1 MILIRLRCEKCGNLL
16 RRIDEREVPD
26 PLVGVIEMFP
36 CTRCYLPKA
45 ITRSDDPW
53 KSAELLA
60 EFATRGSLLMRLPWE
75 SLRVELA
82 KAAAERRALSVSVA
96 ARREAG

>member
-1 MILIRLRCEKCGNLL
+1 
-16 RRIDEREVPD
+16 
-26 PLVGVIEMFP
+26 
-36 CTRCYLPKA
+36 
-45 ITRSDDPW
+45 
-53 KSAELLA
+53 
-60 EFATRGSLLMRLPWE
+60 MRLPWE